1 MVTKVTPVTDTR
13 LPSLT
18 GASHLSPTT
27 DDATAHYSSAA
38 STKRRLSGSS
48 KKRPRVQFE
57 NGPPSEALRR
67 RKATLFAAV
76 AARRLNARNPLSLNE
91 EVGEEYMR
99 RLRALFH
106 ACDADEDTAILPN
119 ELLILLELMGAT
131 AAEARA
137 FGVTASGRRDE
148 AITYDAFV
156 EMNRDLI
163 VRCAQERRPL
173 PPTSFVARCK
183 ALRNAYNR
191 CDTDG
196 SHEISPTELEIALQ
210 KLGLV
215 FSDEDL
221 DAIRVRL
228 DPNNDG
234 RIEWSD
240 FLYAAWQDS
249 LGDARASNSEIHK
262 YFSVDLFTE
271 LPSFIRAS
279 ADRQQ
284 RPTHKRPRRG
294 SETPDSDDTTD
305 EAGKSYLSRMERI
318 GVEFLTRVSKERVQR
333 AKRATLVV
341 SLSAR
346 FGAWARSSQTQSV
359 DQHQAG
365 ASVLP
370 IQTLAVST
378 KRGANV
384 RSGLHQEP
392 KQSIISE
399 RRYGFSVEI
408 MRQLRN
414 IEWAGTL
421 LGFLIGLVCG
431 LLSMGLESLLPS
443 RLVVDEVW
451 GFNGYVLLINIAVSL
466 LEVIALYT
474 MAVTCAF
481 RLTIGAGL
489 ILYPL
494 DRERE
499 FLARAVARAALQ
511 VGHRK
516 DTLFGMDPM
525 RGSPRLVLLMTYLM
539 YKGKRYVVK
548 FLLKLFIKRVLWRA
562 TARSA
567 LNATVLPIQG
577 LLNAWTIRRVLRNCR
592 INIVGPPC
600 AIEALES
607 FLLEDACFKPA
618 ERVDYMRVMGCCL
631 VCKRMVHPNVEIM
644 VEHLRHRWINADSW
658 PIGDDG
664 CTCLQESSDRCPA
677 HVLDDVELFI
687 ATLRSLGSST
697 AAATSPSRPASASS
711 LLLSPY
717 HLRNLFFL
725 LIVALVIDGCLNWGE
740 RRFYVRVCEA
750 AGVQNHWSSVLKLK
764 EAFVQGRGLDVEAIF
779 SLVQLE
785 TNVEMHCGTEESSS
799 VPWRESLSYLG
810 SRMARLLSC

>member
-740 RRFYVRVCEA
+740 RRFYRMKGGNEQHGVDQYVGRAPIGLLFLAHAYGPRVGIDQAVPQVSHHELPVRA
-750 AGVQNHWSSVLKLK
+750 LLQKFYNH
-764 EAFVQGRGLDVEAIF
+764 
-779 SLVQLE
+779 
-785 TNVEMHCGTEESSS
+785 
-799 VPWRESLSYLG
+799 P
-810 SRMARLLSC
+810 

>member
-764 EAFVQGRGLDVEAIF
+764 EAFRAGTRTGRGGHLLTGAARDE
-779 SLVQLE
+779 
-785 TNVEMHCGTEESSS
+785 CGDALRHRGIEQRA
-799 VPWRESLSYLG
+799 V
-810 SRMARLLSC
+810 A

>member
-18 GASHLSPTT
+18 GASQLSPTT

-48 KKRPRVQFE
+48 KKRPR
-57 NGPPSEALRR
+57 
-67 RKATLFAAV
+67 
-76 AARRLNARNPLSLNE
+76 
-91 EVGEEYMR
+91 VGEEYMR

-215 FSDEDL
+215 FSDEEL
-221 DAIRVRL
+221 DAIRR
-228 DPNNDG
+228 G
-234 RIEWSD
+234 RIHWATREPAI
-240 FLYAAWQDS
+240 LK
-249 LGDARASNSEIHK
+249 LHK

-384 RSGLHQEP
+384 RSGLHQES

-664 CTCLQESSDRCPA
+664 CTCLQSPPIGVRPTGN
-677 HVLDDVELFI
+677 V
-687 ATLRSLGSST
+687 SLPSGLGVIV
-697 AAATSPSRPASASS
+697 AAAISVPPAQS
-711 LLLSPY
+711 LLPAN
-717 HLRNLFFL
+717 RGAGDRRL
-725 LIVALVIDGCLNWGE
+725 LGLGE

-810 SRMARLLSC
+810 SRMVRLLSC